1 MRTIATLLCT
11 LLLMTTGF
19 AQKAKLSL
27 NLEEGKTYRQITHS
41 VTTLNQDVYGQK
53 MEILITVEGSMSFLV
68 NTATKTG
75 YDMTARYDWMKISM
89 GMPMGQ
95 GTMELSSEDPSEDD
109 FISQFLAEVKLIP
122 FQMKMDRKGKILE
135 MENVDEK
142 WETALEK
149 IPTAQAEQMKSQMMD
164 AFGEDAR
171 IASIEKVTA
180 VFPEKAVKKGAQWT
194 STTSQKTGMSFTLSN
209 TYTYEGSE
217 DGLAIISVRSS
228 IETADKEAWV
238 ENSGMTMRYELSGL
252 ASGQIKLDE
261 KSGWTREASLEQ
273 NLEGKTHIKDSEQ
286 IPGGIEIPMTIKT
299 ETKTTDE

>member
-1 MRTIATLLCT
+1 MKTFTTLLCT
-11 LLLMTTGF
+11 LLFITAGF

-27 NLEEGKTYRQITHS
+27 NLEEGKTYRQITHA

-68 NTATKTG
+68 NTAKKTG
-75 YDMTARYDWMKISM
+75 FDMTARYDWMKISM

-95 GTMELSSEDPSEDD
+95 GTMELSSEDPAEDD

-122 FQMKMDRKGKILE
+122 FQMKMDRKGKIIE
-135 MENVDEK
+135 MENVDST
-142 WETALEK
+142 WEAAMDK
-149 IPTAQAEQMKSQMMD
+149 IPMAESERLKSQMMD

-171 IASIEKVTA
+171 RASIEMVTA

-194 STTSQKTGMSFTLSN
+194 TTTTRKSGMSFTLSN

-228 IETADKEAWV
+228 IETTDQEAWV
-238 ENSGMTMRYELSGL
+238 EDGGMTMRYELSGL
-252 ASGQIKLDE
+252 ATGHIERDP
-261 KSGWTREASLEQ
+261 KSGWTREASIEQ
-273 NLEGKTHIKDSEQ
+273 NLEGKTYIKDNEQ
-286 IPGGIEIPMTIKT
+286 IPGGMEIPMTIKT
-299 ETKTTDE
+299 EQKITDE